1 MAVQWYPGHMN
12 KARRIIKET
21 MSEVDL
27 VIEVMDARIPFSSE
41 NPMVAELRQHRPC
54 IKILNKS
61 DLADPVITKMWL
73 EHLEKEQGVKAQA
86 LSVLDKSRT
95 KNLPDLC
102 RKLLPNRDSAV
113 KYIRVMIMGIPNVGK
128 STLINTLAGK
138 MIAKVG
144 DEPAITKMVSS
155 SQQRI
160 ILDGGIALSDTP
172 GILWPKIENSNS
184 SYRLAITGAIKNT
197 AIDFEDIALYAADY
211 LIDAYAA
218 QIVDRYKLKQC
229 PDTGAKLLEAI
240 GRKRGCLRPGGVI
253 DIQRASEI
261 LIHEIRSGALGR
273 LSFETPEMIANE
285 TAIEETIVEAVEET
299 DVLKKNDLSVN
310 EASFKDPKSD
320 LD

>member
-21 MSEVDL
+21 MSDVDL

-61 DLADPVITKMWL
+61 DLADPAITKLWMK
-73 EHLEKEQGVKAQA
+73 HLEKEQDVKAQA

-95 KNLPDLC
+95 KNIPDLC

-144 DEPAITKMVSS
+144 DEPAITKMVSPS
-155 SQQRI
+155 SQRI
-160 ILDGGIALSDTP
+160 ILDDGIALSDTP
-172 GILWPKIENSNS
+172 GILWPKIENGNS

-197 AIDFEDIALYAADY
+197 AIDFEDIALFAADY
-211 LIDAYAA
+211 LIEAYSE
-218 QIVDRYKLKQC
+218 QVVERYKLKQC
-229 PDTGAKLLEAI
+229 PETGIKLLEAI
-240 GRKRGCLRPGGVI
+240 GTKRGCLRGGGII

-261 LIHEIRSGALGR
+261 LIHEIRSGTLGR
-273 LSFETPEMIANE
+273 LSFETPEMIARE
-285 TAIEETIVEAVEET
+285 TVVEEEAVETKE
-299 DVLKKNDLSVN
+299 
-310 EASFKDPKSD
+310 
-320 LD
+320 

>member
-21 MSEVDL
+21 MSDVDL

-61 DLADPVITKMWL
+61 DLADPAITKLWMH
-73 EHLEKEQGVKAQA
+73 HLEKEQGVKAQA
-86 LSVLDKSRT
+86 LSVQDKSRT

-138 MIAKVG
+138 VIAKVG
-144 DEPAITKMVSS
+144 DEPAVTKVVSS

-160 ILDGGIALSDTP
+160 ILEGGIALSDTP
-172 GILWPKIENSNS
+172 GILWPKIENENS
-184 SYRLAITGAIKNT
+184 SYRLAVTGAIKNT
-197 AIDFEDIALYAADY
+197 AIDFEDIAIFAADY
-211 LIDAYAA
+211 LIDAYGERV
-218 QIVDRYKLKQC
+218 VDRYKLKQC
-229 PDTGAKLLEAI
+229 PATGMSLLEEI
-240 GRKRGCLRPGGVI
+240 GRRRGCLRAGGII

-261 LIHEIRSGALGR
+261 LIHEIRDGTLGR
-273 LSFETPEMIANE
+273 LSFETPEMVAEE
-285 TAIEETIVEAVEET
+285 TAAEEIVPDEH
-299 DVLKKNDLSVN
+299 
-310 EASFKDPKSD
+310 
-320 LD
+320 

>member
-21 MSEVDL
+21 MSDVDL

-61 DLADPVITKMWL
+61 DLADPAITKIWMK
-73 EHLEKEQGVKAQA
+73 HLEKEQGVKAQA
-86 LSVLDKSRT
+86 LSVLDKTRT
-95 KNLPDLC
+95 KNIPDLC

-144 DEPAITKMVSS
+144 DEPAITKMVSP

-160 ILDGGIALSDTP
+160 ILEGGIALSDTP
-172 GILWPKIENSNS
+172 GILWPKIENGNS

-197 AIDFEDIALYAADY
+197 AIDFEDIAVFAADY
-211 LIDAYAA
+211 LIDVYGE
-218 QIVDRYKLKQC
+218 QIVERYKLKQC
-229 PDTGAKLLEAI
+229 PETGIKLLEAI
-240 GRKRGCLRPGGVI
+240 GTKRGCLRAGGVI

-261 LIHEIRSGALGR
+261 LIHEIRSGTLGR

-285 TAIEETIVEAVEET
+285 TVVEDIAETE
-299 DVLKKNDLSVN
+299 N
-310 EASFKDPKSD
+310 KDD
-320 LD
+320 

>member
-21 MSEVDL
+21 MSDVDL

-61 DLADPVITKMWL
+61 DLADPEITKMWL
-73 EHLEKEQGVKAQA
+73 QHFEKEQGVKAQA

-95 KNLPDLC
+95 RNLPALC
-102 RKLLPNRDSAV
+102 RKLLPGRGGAV

-138 MIAKVG
+138 TLAKVG
-144 DEPAITKMVSS
+144 DEPAVTKVVSS
-155 SQQRI
+155 AQQRI
-160 ILDGGIALSDTP
+160 ILQDDIALSDTP
-172 GILWPKIENSNS
+172 GILWPKIVNENS

-197 AIDFEDIALYAADY
+197 AIDFEDIAMFAADY
-211 LIDAYAA
+211 LIDAYAER
-218 QIVDRYKLKQC
+218 IVDRYKLKQR
-229 PDTGAKLLEAI
+229 PETGFKFLEEI
-240 GRKRGCLRPGGVI
+240 GRRRGCLRAGGII

-261 LIHEIRSGALGR
+261 LIHEIRSGVLGP
-273 LSFETPEMIANE
+273 LSFETPEMVALE
-285 TAIEETIVEAVEET
+285 TVIEDDEVQE
-299 DVLKKNDLSVN
+299 
-310 EASFKDPKSD
+310 D